1 MNLVEPTEEQ
11 VRYVAHHLR
20 KEDAVEVWLSHR
32 VRGPEAVMS
41 SWADSD
47 ICACIEAEDGTPVGL
62 TGVVG
67 DRIWMLG
74 TEDLTAT
81 KERRLHLCT
90 KGRGW
95 VQHCVETVGRPIGNY
110 VYAKN
115 RRSIRW
121 LRFLG
126 FEVGTPQPY
135 GPSCE
140 LFRPF
145 WRLS

>member
-1 MNLVEPTEEQ
+1 MNLVEPTAEAAY
-11 VRYVAHHLR
+11 YVANHLR
-20 KEDAVEVWLSHR
+20 PDDALEVWLSHH
-32 VRGPEAVMS
+32 VAGPEAVLT
-41 SWADSD
+41 SWAESSL
-47 ICACIEAEDGTPVGL
+47 CAAIETEDGEPAGM

-74 TEDLTAT
+74 TPELTAT

-95 VQHCVETVGRPIGNY
+95 VKHCIAEVGTPLGNY

-115 RRSIRW
+115 RMAIRW
-121 LRFLG
+121 LKFLG
-126 FEVGTPQPY
+126 FEVGVPQPY
-135 GPSCE
+135 GPSAA

-145 WRLS
+145 WRLV

>member
-1 MNLVEPTEEQ
+1 MNLIEATEDHALF
-11 VRYVAHHLR
+11 VAGRLR
-20 KEDAVEVWLSHR
+20 ADDATEVWLSHH
-32 VRGPEAVMS
+32 VRGPEAVIS
-41 SWADSD
+41 SWMESD
-47 ICACIEAEDGTPVGL
+47 ICACIVAEDGTPVGL

-81 KERRLHLCT
+81 RERRLHLCT

-95 VQHCVETVGRPIGNY
+95 VKHCLDTVGMPLGNY

-115 RRSIRW
+115 RRAIRW

-126 FEVGTPQPY
+126 FEVGQPQPY
-135 GPSCE
+135 GPSAA

-145 WRLS
+145 WRMA

>member
-1 MNLVEPTEEQ
+1 MNLVESTFEAAH
-11 VRYVAHHLR
+11 YVAHHLR
-20 KEDAVEVWLSHR
+20 VEDEMEVWLSHH
-32 VRGPEAVMS
+32 VPGPEAVLS
-41 SWADSD
+41 SWAESD
-47 ICACIEAEDGTPVGL
+47 LCACIETEDGVPAGV

-74 TEDLTAT
+74 TPELTAT

-95 VQHCVETVGRPIGNY
+95 VQHCIDQVGMPLGNY

-115 RRSIRW
+115 RPAIRW
-121 LRFLG
+121 LRYLG
-126 FEVGTPQPY
+126 FEVGVPQPY
-135 GPSCE
+135 GPSAA

-145 WRLS
+145 WRLG

>member
-1 MNLVEPTEEQ
+1 MNLVEATDEHVQ
-11 VRYVAHHLR
+11 HVANHLR
-20 KEDAVEVWLSHR
+20 SEDATEVWLSHR
-32 VRGPEAVMS
+32 VKGPEAVLM
-41 SWADSD
+41 SWAESD
-47 ICACIEAEDGTPVGL
+47 ICAAIVDEDGVPVGL

-74 TEDLTAT
+74 TEGLTAT

-95 VQHCVETVGRPIGNY
+95 VQHCLERVGAPIGNY
-110 VYAKN
+110 VHAKN
-115 RRSIRW
+115 RRAIRW

-145 WRLS
+145 WRLT

>member
-1 MNLVEPTEEQ
+1 MDLVEATEELAY
-11 VRYVAHHLR
+11 YVANHIR
-20 KEDAVEVWLSHR
+20 EEDATEVWLSHH
-32 VRGPEAVMS
+32 VPGPEAVLA
-41 SWADSD
+41 SWKEST
-47 ICACIEAEDGTPVGL
+47 ICAAIITEDGTPAGL

-74 TEDLTAT
+74 TDALTAT

-95 VQHCVETVGRPIGNY
+95 VQHCLETVGAPIGNY

-126 FEVGTPQPY
+126 FEVGVPQPY
-135 GPSCE
+135 GPSAA

>member
-1 MNLVEPTEEQ
+1 MNLVEPTDELAY
-11 VRYVAHHLR
+11 YVANHIR
-20 KEDAVEVWLSHR
+20 KEDELEVWLSHR
-32 VRGPEAVMS
+32 VPGPEAVLT
-41 SWADSD
+41 SWAESD
-47 ICACIEAEDGTPVGL
+47 ICAGILTEEGEPAGL

-74 TEDLTAT
+74 TEALTGS

-95 VQHCVETVGRPIGNY
+95 VQHCLESVGAPIGNY

-115 RRSIRW
+115 RRAVRW

-126 FEVGTPQPY
+126 FEIGVPRPY

-140 LFRPF
+140 LFHPF